1 MGFYLNS
8 TVNYVDAIPLNDANT
23 DFASSYFLV
32 GSRLGWV
39 STVKKMPI
47 DVWLGIDNATV
58 ETYSLGNDLNATGGR
73 YYNAAAGRNYYAGV
87 TIRIGY

>member
-1 MGFYLNS
+1 
-8 TVNYVDAIPLNDANT
+8 
-23 DFASSYFLV
+23 
-32 GSRLGWV
+32 
-39 STVKKMPI
+39 MPI